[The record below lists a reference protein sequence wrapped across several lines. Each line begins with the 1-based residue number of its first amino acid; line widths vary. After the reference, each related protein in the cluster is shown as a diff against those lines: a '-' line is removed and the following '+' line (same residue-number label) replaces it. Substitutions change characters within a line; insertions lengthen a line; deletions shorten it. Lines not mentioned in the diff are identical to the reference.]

1 MSNNPEFEH
10 QMSLRARQTTEF
22 LDSVLSAEAQKGEL
36 TRPPRLLEAMRYA
49 VLNGGKRLRPFL
61 LMEMADLFGANG
73 EAPLRAGSALECV
86 HCYSLVHDD
95 LPAMDDD
102 DLRRGKPTLHKAFDE
117 ATAILAG
124 DSLLTIAFD
133 ILADNRQ
140 CDAAITAELVVMLAR
155 AAGVGGM
162 VGGQILDLDGEGQS
176 VTTAEIS
183 LMQSMKTGALI
194 RFACE
199 AGAVIAKADAK
210 DRKAAIEFGKSIGEA
225 FQLAD
230 DILDVTAT
238 TESLG
243 KKSAKDSVRGKPT
256 LVAQIGLEESRKR
269 ARKLLNDGLDALAPY
284 GDKADHLNAVARF
297 VVDRKY

>member
-10 QMSLRARQTTEF
+10 QMSLRARQTIDF
-22 LDSVLSAEAQKGEL
+22 LDSVLGAEAQKGEL

-73 EAPLRAGSALECV
+73 EAPLRAASALECV

-133 ILADNRQ
+133 ILADNKH
-140 CDAAITAELVVMLAR
+140 CDTTITAELVVMLAR
-155 AAGVGGM
+155 AAGIGGM
-162 VGGQILDLDGEGQS
+162 AGGQILDLDGEGQS
-176 VTTAEIS
+176 VTAAEIS

-194 RFACE
+194 RYACE
-199 AGAVIAKADAK
+199 AGAVIAKADAQ
-210 DRKAAIEFGKSIGEA
+210 DRQAAIEFGKSIGEA

-243 KKSAKDSVRGKPT
+243 KKSAKDCARGKPT
-256 LVAQIGLEESRKR
+256 LVAQIGLEECRKR
-269 ARKLLNDGLDALAPY
+269 ARNLLNDALDALAPY
-284 GDKADHLNAVARF
+284 GKKADHLNAVARF